1 MTSVAWNENLP
12 SGTSA
17 IKLGDN
23 DIRTTFTNLR
33 SAMSDEHD
41 WGATF
46 DGTAEDRGKHT
57 PNASRIS
64 FGTASVRPADAPS
77 GMSGMMYM
85 ESDYSLRAWAFIT
98 DAASNKSYVIGG
110 ARAIHADNTPDT
122 DYYQVLSDFTMA
134 PNSVVSMPVTFAVK
148 PVVATSVETSN
159 DTILWHSVV
168 TLDVQSIGVTTALWS
183 GGATNDGEVVHV
195 LALGQVAV

>member
-17 IKLGDN
+17 VKLGDD

-41 WGATF
+41 WGTTF

-57 PNASRIS
+57 ANASRIS
-64 FGTASVRPADAPS
+64 YGTASVRPTDAPS

-85 ESDYSLRAWAFIT
+85 ESDHSLRAWAFIT
-98 DAASNKSYVIGG
+98 TAVSNKSYVIGG
-110 ARAIHADNTPDT
+110 ARAIHADNTPTVDF
-122 DYYQVLSDFTMA
+122 YQVMSDFTMA
-134 PNSVVSMPVTFAVK
+134 PNSVISMPVTFSVK
-148 PVVATSVETSN
+148 PVAVASVETSES
-159 DTILWHSVV
+159 TTFQCSVV
-168 TLDVQSIGVTTALWS
+168 TLDVQSIGVETRYYD
-183 GGATNDGEVVHV
+183 GAASDDAEVVHV
-195 LALGQVAV
+195 LAFGQVAI